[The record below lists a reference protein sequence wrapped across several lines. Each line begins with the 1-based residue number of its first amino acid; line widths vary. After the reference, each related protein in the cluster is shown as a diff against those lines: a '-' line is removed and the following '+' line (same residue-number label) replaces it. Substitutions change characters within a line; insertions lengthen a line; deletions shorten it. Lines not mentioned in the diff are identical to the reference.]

1 MMGKVFG
8 TVLCAGMLLSLG
20 VALPVS
26 AAEFPSW
33 AYPDRASPAQPAPP
47 DGGPLI
53 TVPDSDAAFT
63 LAQIR
68 DPDNIA
74 DWHPNDHS
82 AMPEIVAKGDPLR
95 RQGIRGACGF
105 CHTPSGA
112 GRPENAAISGLAP
125 AYFKQQIINFRNGDR
140 QGSASYREPQNYMIQ
155 FAQVITNAE
164 IEEAAAYFAS
174 IEPTSFVTVIESET
188 APKTISPGFFLAL
201 DPAGG
206 SEPLGRRIIEV
217 PDDLER
223 FEHRDPRTTFT
234 AYVPMGSLAR
244 GEELV
249 SGGGAKTIACAICH
263 GEGLKGLGDV
273 PHIAG
278 RSPSY
283 IMRQL
288 YDMKTG
294 TRAGSAQLM
303 AQVVANLELDDMI
316 AITAYVASLD

>member
-1 MMGKVFG
+1 MMRKCFG
-8 TVLCAGMLLSLG
+8 AVLFTGMLLSLG

-33 AYPDRASPAQPAPP
+33 AYPDRDSPVQPAPP
-47 DGGPLI
+47 DDGGLI

-63 LAQIR
+63 LTQIS
-68 DPDNIA
+68 DFGDIA

-82 AMPEIVAKGDPLR
+82 AMPEIVAKGGGT
-95 RQGIRGACGF
+95 QGIMAGCGF

-112 GRPENAAISGLAP
+112 GRPENAALAGLPP
-125 AYFKQQIINFRNGDR
+125 AYFKQQIMNFRNGDR
-140 QGSASYREPQNYMIQ
+140 QGSVSYSLPRNFMIQ
-155 FAQVITNAE
+155 FAQAITDAE

-188 APKTISPGFFLAL
+188 APKTISPGFFLAR
-201 DPAGG
+201 DPDGG

-249 SGGGAKTIACAICH
+249 SGGGGRTIACAICH

-278 RSPSY
+278 RSPGY

-294 TRAGSAQLM
+294 TRSGSAQLM

-316 AITAYVASLD
+316 AITAYVANLD

>member
-1 MMGKVFG
+1 MMRKRFG
-8 TVLCAGMLLSLG
+8 TVLCTGMLLSLG

-33 AYPDRASPAQPAPP
+33 AYPVAPL
-47 DGGPLI
+47 DDGPLI
-53 TVPDSDAAFT
+53 TVPNSEAALT
-63 LAQIR
+63 RTQIG
-68 DPDNIA
+68 DFFNVA
-74 DWHPNDHS
+74 DWHPNDHPV
-82 AMPEIVAKGDPLR
+82 MPEIVAKGREIATL
-95 RQGIRGACGF
+95 ACGF

-112 GRPENAAISGLAP
+112 GRPENAALAGLPP

-140 QGSASYREPQNYMIQ
+140 NGSEPNNVPQHFMIQ
-155 FAQVITNAE
+155 FAKAITDAE
-164 IEEAAAYFAS
+164 IDEAAAYFAS
-174 IEPTSFVTVIESET
+174 LEPASFVTVIESET
-188 APKTISPGFFLAL
+188 APKTFNAGGIFAL
-201 DPAGG
+201 DPDGG

-223 FEHRDPRTTFT
+223 FEHRDPRTPFT

-249 SGGGAKTIACAICH
+249 SGGGGRTIACAICH